1 VTYNTHT
8 HTAHTLAH
16 THTHTNTYTP
26 AFPPLRALLRD
37 IAFLRSGDVRLLRD
51 TYGSF
56 AAHMGLF
63 CDTHRA
69 LLLDTQGPVAGY
81 IGLFCK
87 TDRALLQ
94 DGQGSFVGHTGLN
107 CGLPRTWQHK
117 RRDHL
122 SERALMECQRGP
134 LLRDMGLFCGT
145 WGSFAG
151 HGALL
156 RDTRQESVVCV
167 ANAQEENVCPVQEP
181 YVLRTS
187 RNMGL
192 FCGTHTLFLTHKK
205 RVCATQSQ
213 QENVSTGDC
222 VSRNRALCPVKEQ
235 QQELLLRAPAH
246 IANDEATCPNTTL
259 VYCECGALCRETY
272 RRHLC
277 RTASSFIM

>member
-1 VTYNTHT
+1 MRH
-8 HTAHTLAH
+8 AQ
-16 THTHTNTYTP
+16 
-26 AFPPLRALLRD
+26 
-37 IAFLRSGDVRLLRD
+37 
-51 TYGSF
+51 GSF
-56 AAHMGLF
+56 ARHTGS
-63 CDTHRA
+63 CCGIH
-69 LLLDTQGPVAGY
+69 
-81 IGLFCK
+81 
-87 TDRALLQ
+87 RALLQ
-94 DGQGSFVGHTGLN
+94 DGQGSFAR
-107 CGLPRTWQHK
+107 RT
-117 RRDHL
+117 
-122 SERALMECQRGP
+122 
-134 LLRDMGLFCGT
+134 GLFCGT
-145 WGSFAG
+145 HRAQLRAPAHLAAQTTRPPFRESAHGVSTWASFAG